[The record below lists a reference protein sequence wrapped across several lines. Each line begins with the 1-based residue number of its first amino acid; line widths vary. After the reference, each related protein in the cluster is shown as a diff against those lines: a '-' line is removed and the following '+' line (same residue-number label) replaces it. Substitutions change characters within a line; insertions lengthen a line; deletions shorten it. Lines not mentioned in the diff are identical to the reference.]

1 MNESKKIKVSLLGDS
16 IRLIG
21 YGLEVPTFLNDSFEV
36 FQPKENCKF
45 AKFTLR
51 GLFDWEGNMSGSKIV
66 HWNNGLWDVCNLFG
80 DGLFSSES
88 EYVEN
93 MLRIADILLKR
104 YDKVIF
110 ATTTPVA
117 LENQYNSNSDIKRYN
132 DLIVPL
138 LKEKGVIINDL
149 YKLVASDIEAYI
161 CEDNIHLSEEGIRV
175 CANQVANIIRD
186 VAGLLDDNCEK
197 GYSYDEKKKSVGA
210 PV

>member
-1 MNESKKIKVSLLGDS
+1 MSESQKIKVTLLGDS

-21 YGLEVPTFLNDSFEV
+21 YGTEVPALLGDGFEV

-51 GLFDWEGNMSGSKIV
+51 GLFDWEKSMAGSRIV

-88 EYVEN
+88 EYAEN

-117 LENQYNSNSDIKRYN
+117 LENEYNNNADIQKYN
-132 DLIVPL
+132 DFIVPL
-138 LKEKGVIINDL
+138 LKEKGIIINDL
-149 YKLVASDIEAYI
+149 YSSVASDIQGYI
-161 CEDNIHLSEEGIRV
+161 CEDHIHLSKKGIRV
-175 CANQVANIIRD
+175 CAGQVAHIIQE
-186 VAGLLDDNCEK
+186 AAASLDEE
-197 GYSYDEKKKSVGA
+197 DEQKPACDETKTALGA

>member
-21 YGLEVPTFLNDSFEV
+21 YGLEVPDLLNDSFEV

-51 GLFDWEGNMSGSKIV
+51 GLFDWEEKMSGSKIV

-80 DGLFSSES
+80 DGLFSAES

-117 LENQYNSNSDIKRYN
+117 LENQYNNNSDIKKYN

-138 LKEKGVIINDL
+138 LEEKGVIINDL
-149 YKLVASDIEAYI
+149 YKLVASDIKAYI

-186 VAGLLDDNCEK
+186 VAKLLDETCEK
-197 GYSYDEKKKSVGA
+197 KYSYDEEKKTTGA